1 MRPQSEK
8 VADYL
13 FSDLDQSEITQ
24 LETILTH
31 LIATLEA
38 KDERGRSLFLEKT
51 KP

>member
-1 MRPQSEK
+1 MAE
-8 VADYL
+8 YL
-13 FSDLDQSEITQ
+13 FSELEPGEITQ